1 MTIEVLLD
9 NYCEKKKKQNNKK
22 DIKGNKERMEE
33 NPNQEKQIN
42 IERKN
47 ISQIKTVFDWD
58 SLE

>member
-1 MTIEVLLD
+1 
-9 NYCEKKKKQNNKK
+9 
-22 DIKGNKERMEE
+22 MEE